1 MKNIFSKIALL
12 ASLIPVMNSLC
23 LGSSINNQF
32 IQEESYSSNNLDPE
46 YPLLSSKNI
55 TNLIN
60 QTWGNIDDNRNTN
73 IGQQIL
79 NSLLKVADEIR
90 NVDPNSVL
98 GALPTSLADSITSSV
113 NCIQN
118 HAFSNSDLE
127 IKCIRDYS
135 DKIIRYLKDNEYT
148 IIG

>member
-23 LGSSINNQF
+23 LGSSINSQF
-32 IQEESYSSNNLDPE
+32 IQEKSYSSNNLDPE